1 MQQRASYRTDLS
13 KTIAPLPNL
22 NAPTKKITNQQTYVV
37 YIYICVCL
45 YIYIYGIHVQV
56 IGEKKLT
63 TGKQATHH

>member
-37 YIYICVCL
+37 YIYIYVCVSV
-45 YIYIYGIHVQV
+45 YIYIWHTCTGNWR
-56 IGEKKLT
+56 KKN
-63 TGKQATHH
+63 